1 MASRPLLQEDL
12 DHVLAHTAP
21 LWRELAEARLFITG
35 GTGFFGKWLL
45 ESIAAANDALGGGI
59 TATVLSRDP
68 TSFMAEMPH
77 LAQRPEFEW
86 LRGDVTNFKFPA
98 GHFDYVFHMATAA
111 SAKLNDT
118 RPLEMLD
125 TIVGGTRRVLDFA
138 RQCGTRRLLLT
149 SSGAVYGPQPT
160 DLTHIPEDYQGGPDP
175 LAPASAYAEG
185 KRMAELLCTLT
196 PEVDCI
202 IARCFA
208 FIGPHLPLDA
218 HFAAGNFIRD
228 ALSGG
233 PIVLRGDGRAVRSYL
248 HAADLMICLLTMLL
262 RGEPRRAYNVGSN
275 QPVTTGQLAQRI
287 AALAPDTP
295 TICIQGNADNPPPN
309 RYMPDTT
316 RLNNELEL
324 AVHLSLED
332 SIRRTMSWLVTLRPP
347 HP

>member
-21 LWRELAEARLFITG
+21 LWREMAGARLFITG

-45 ESIAAANDALGGGI
+45 ESIATANGRLGCKVS
-59 TATVLSRDP
+59 ATVLSRDP
-68 TSFMAEMPH
+68 ANFMAEMPH
-77 LAQRPEFEW
+77 LAHRTEFEW
-86 LRGDVTNFKFPA
+86 LRGDVSNFQFPA
-98 GHFDYVFHMATAA
+98 GRFDYIFHMATAA

-138 RQCGTRRLLLT
+138 RHCGARRLLLT
-149 SSGAVYGPQPT
+149 SSGAVYGPQPA
-160 DLTHIPEDYQGGPDP
+160 DLSHIPEDYQGGPDP

-208 FIGPHLPLDA
+208 FIGPHLPLNA

-228 ALSGG
+228 ALAGG
-233 PIVLRGDGRAVRSYL
+233 AIHIHGDGTPRRSYL
-248 HAADLMICLLTMLL
+248 YAGDLLIWLLTLLL
-262 RGEPRRAYNVGSN
+262 RGQCGLAYNVGSDE
-275 QPVTTGQLAQRI
+275 AIRI
-287 AALAPDTP
+287 
-295 TICIQGNADNPPPN
+295 G
-309 RYMPDTT
+309 
-316 RLNNELEL
+316 EL
-324 AVHLSLED
+324 AEQVVRQMSIPPEILIKGSITGAAPGRDYVPSTELARLQLGLGITVD
-332 SIRRTMSWLVTLRPP
+332 LPTAIRRSMVWAKASR
-347 HP
+347 